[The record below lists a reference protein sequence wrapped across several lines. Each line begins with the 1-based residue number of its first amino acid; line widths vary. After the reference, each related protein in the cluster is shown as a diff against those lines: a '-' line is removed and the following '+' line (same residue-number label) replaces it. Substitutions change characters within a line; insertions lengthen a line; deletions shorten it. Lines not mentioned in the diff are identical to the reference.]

1 MEQKKFY
8 QLIQNQL
15 EQCNYYKN
23 INFKPTIKEEK
34 EYWELE
40 IEQQGF
46 FVLKS
51 NGWFDDAHICVNF
64 HINVPVALA
73 LHRHDFFEIIYVY
86 QGEIKNQVDGNL
98 IEMHQG
104 DICLLNANAIHQI
117 SKIEGETIVLNILIE
132 KSLFE
137 NAFFYVLNGNE
148 LIFNFFANSLYKK
161 NQEQNYML
169 FPLMMYQ
176 HTDALEMLQKIIAES
191 FTKQSNYQ
199 TATELT
205 IILLFL
211 ELTRAYRSYQERESA
226 RELNG
231 PDISQIVQYIGEHY
245 QDVTVESTA
254 KQFNYHPNSLSR
266 ILKKYT
272 GSTFSDIIQKFRIN
286 AAKDY
291 LKHTTMSIDEIVSLV
306 GYANKSYF
314 YRIFREE
321 TGMSPAEFR
330 KK

>member
-1 MEQKKFY
+1 MEQKKFFELV
-8 QLIQNQL
+8 QRNFNHKLNSSDDTGNSSRAGWDNEVQKQG
-15 EQCNYYKN
+15 YYILTKGN
-23 INFKPTIKEEK
+23 
-34 EYWELE
+34 
-40 IEQQGF
+40 
-46 FVLKS
+46 
-51 NGWFDDAHICVNF
+51 WFRHAHIAVNF
-64 HINVPVALA
+64 HINIPIALA
-73 LHRHDFFEIIYVY
+73 PHRHDFFEIVYVY
-86 QGEIKNQVDGNL
+86 QGEITNKIDGKL

-117 SKIEGETIVLNILIE
+117 GRVQEQTIVLNILIE

-291 LKHTTMSIDEIVSLV
+291 LEHTTMSIDEIVSLV